1 MEDILRIGPLA
12 LPFAPLQLFAAWW
25 VGDAL
30 AQRQAARRQLVWGW
44 QGWALLVCCLLAARA
59 AFVIEFAPHYATPAW
74 AAFDIRDGG
83 WTATPAWAAFD
94 IRDGGWTATAG
105 VVAVLLYGSFL
116 WLKRSPLAQPAI
128 TGIAS
133 ALLLWGGAQGL
144 RYAMAP
150 TQAPLPTFS
159 AVALDAQTL
168 QLDQLAQQRGQ
179 PLVINLW
186 ATWCPP
192 CRREMPALL
201 QAQQDY
207 PGVRFLWVNQGES
220 PETVLQYAAQHH
232 LPPAQVLLDER
243 QELGRLLRSSAL
255 PTTVFVDSQG
265 RQSALRVGELSAA
278 TLAQYLQP
286 LLAPAANDRSA
297 GPSSTA
303 SATSSSRSSSASL
316 PSPPPVTAP

>member
-12 LPFAPLQLFAAWW
+12 LPLAPLQLCAAWW

-30 AQRQAARRQLVWGW
+30 AQRLAACRQQRWGW
-44 QGWALLVCCLLAARA
+44 QGWALLACCLLAART
-59 AFVIEFAPHYATPAW
+59 AFVIEFAPHY
-74 AAFDIRDGG
+74 
-83 WTATPAWAAFD
+83 ATPAWAAFD

-128 TGIAS
+128 AGIAS
-133 ALLLWGGAQGL
+133 ALLLWCGAQGL
-144 RYAMAP
+144 RYALAP
-150 TQAPLPTFS
+150 TQAPLPAFS

-168 QLDQLAQQRGQ
+168 QLDQLAQQHGQ

-201 QAQQDY
+201 QAQRDY
-207 PGVRFLWVNQGES
+207 PGVRFLWVNQGEA

-255 PTTVFVDSQG
+255 PTTVFVDGQG

-286 LLAPAANDRSA
+286 LLAPAAATTS
-297 GPSSTA
+297 PSSLPPQTA
-303 SATSSSRSSSASL
+303 TT
-316 PSPPPVTAP
+316 P

>member
-12 LPFAPLQLFAAWW
+12 LPLAPLQLFAAWW

-30 AQRQAARRQLVWGW
+30 AQRQAARRQQVWGW
-44 QGWALLVCCLLAARA
+44 QGWALLACCLLAARA
-59 AFVIEFAPHYATPAW
+59 AFVIEFAPHY
-74 AAFDIRDGG
+74 
-83 WTATPAWAAFD
+83 ATPAWAAFD

-128 TGIAS
+128 AGIAS

-150 TQAPLPTFS
+150 TQAPLPAFS

-201 QAQQDY
+201 QAQRDY
-207 PGVRFLWVNQGES
+207 PGVRFLWVNQGEA

-232 LPPAQVLLDER
+232 LPPGQVLLDER

-255 PTTVFVDSQG
+255 PTTVFVDDQG

-286 LLAPAANDRSA
+286 LLAPAADGPSA
-297 GPSSTA
+297 APSSTA
-303 SATSSSRSSSASL
+303 SSTSSSPSSSASPSSSSVSL
-316 PSPPPVTAP
+316 PPPPPVTAP